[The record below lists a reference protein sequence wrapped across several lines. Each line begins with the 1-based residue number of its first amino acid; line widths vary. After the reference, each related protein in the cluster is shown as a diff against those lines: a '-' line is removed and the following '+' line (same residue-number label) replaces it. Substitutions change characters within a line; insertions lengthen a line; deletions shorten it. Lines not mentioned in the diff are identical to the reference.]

1 MHLFLRLA
9 ATLHKSRMRTT
20 DTLTHFPSTVL
31 RQFRNGGRQF
41 SLKRGISL
49 GCLLCFCVFVATQDA
64 TPLPAARPAASPAA
78 RRVVASDAAPI
89 AETISWIHR
98 EPRDLVQFEYDMT
111 VRVRLLFFWVSK
123 DDVGGGYIR
132 RAVAKEDARLE
143 LFQVLFGSDPAKA
156 PRAINRWGGG
166 TEAEWHTEPVGV
178 RGENTA
184 VDDVTASAFFG
195 FMKSSKGKSAAEMQ
209 AELKKEKEQGEHVFT
224 GILSRADAGRAFSL
238 VVPLTSDKDYNLR
251 EYDAAEPLMIEKL
264 QTSEK
269 PIRSL
274 AESADCARPGD
285 FLGSVAEL
293 MEQKLAQMAPERGVA
308 GDARD
313 DSKSAV
319 AALCY
324 VHDAQVN
331 TLTVEHAELVKSLQV
346 KINAA
351 KGGVLANNSFN
362 DLLQLDFV
370 TTHKVTGKKVYF
382 TLLVGTKGA
391 LRGVPVQIRYE
402 PNWWFQVV
410 LNLEPASS
418 RLAVASK

>member
-1 MHLFLRLA
+1 MLKSKCIYFLDFVSIVRN
-9 ATLHKSRMRTT
+9 SRVPYTYTVTHSPSSVMR
-20 DTLTHFPSTVL
+20 
-31 RQFRNGGRQF
+31 RFRNGRAAF
-41 SLKRGISL
+41 SPQRWFFVGLF
-49 GCLLCFCVFVATQDA
+49 LCSCVFI
-64 TPLPAARPAASPAA
+64 AAQGAASRRAPGRTGA
-78 RRVVASDAAPI
+78 RDTAPI
-89 AETISWIHR
+89 AEAISWIHR

-111 VRVRLLFFWVSK
+111 VRVRLLVFWVSK

-132 RAVAKEDARLE
+132 RAVSKGDGRLE

-166 TEAEWHTEPVGV
+166 TEAEWHRDAVGTT
-178 RGENTA
+178 GESAA

-195 FMKSSKGKSAAEMQ
+195 FMKSSKGKSFSEMQ
-209 AELKKEKEQGEHVFT
+209 TELKKEKEQGEHVFT

-274 AESADCARPGD
+274 TASADCARPGE

-293 MEQKLAQMAPERGVA
+293 MERELAKIAPEGGAA
-308 GDARD
+308 GGP
-313 DSKSAV
+313 SVGGV

-331 TLTVEHAELVKSLQV
+331 TLTVENAELVKRLRV
-346 KINAA
+346 KINSA
-351 KGGVLANNSFN
+351 KGGVLADNSFN

-370 TTHKVTGKKVYF
+370 TTNKSTGKKVYF

-410 LNLEPASS
+410 LNLEPATS

>member
-1 MHLFLRLA
+1 MHLFLLNFA
-9 ATLHKSRMRTT
+9 ATLRKSRMQFTYT
-20 DTLTHFPSTVL
+20 VTHFPSTL
-31 RQFRNGGRQF
+31 FRQFRNGGRAF

-49 GCLLCFCVFVATQDA
+49 GCFLCFCVFIAAQDA
-64 TPLPAARPAASPAA
+64 SPRPAA
-78 RRVVASDAAPI
+78 RRVAAPDVVPI

-132 RAVAKEDARLE
+132 RAISKDDARLE

-166 TEAEWHTEPVGV
+166 TEAEWHSEPVGI
-178 RGENTA
+178 RGENRA

-264 QTSEK
+264 KTSER

-293 MEQKLAQMAPERGVA
+293 MGEELAEITPERGVV
-308 GDARD
+308 GNSRD
-313 DSKSAV
+313 DRKGAV

-331 TLTVEHAELVKSLQV
+331 TLTVEHVELLKNLQV

-351 KGGVLANNSFN
+351 KGGVFANNSFN

-370 TTHKVTGKKVYF
+370 TTHKITGKKVYF

-410 LNLEPASS
+410 LNLEPAAS
-418 RLAVASK
+418 RLLSATR